1 MKCFLALYLPSCV
14 IHTQVNLATMEMFSP
29 VKGKLRRTHHDGVY
43 TKFTMS
49 ERDYSISAKVG
60 YVQVSSLWSIRLH
73 CQGNEGMYI
82 HTST

>member
-1 MKCFLALYLPSCV
+1 
-14 IHTQVNLATMEMFSP
+14 MEMFSP

-60 YVQVSSLWSIRLH
+60 YVQVGFLCSMWLTARAMRV
-73 CQGNEGMYI
+73 C
-82 HTST
+82 T